1 MENDYFSMKNN
12 HYFIWVCFNVKYQI
26 QIFSNTQKTYI
37 NKSKNTKY
45 SGSPKIRTF
54 FQQVPNRYLTEMI
67 PLIKHSASK
76 DSVSPK
82 LTKNRVEFLKKKQRK
97 IQRKMKVF
105 YKKYGKKFLAT
116 ILRVQLYI
124 KQCSQ
129 SDILTEHGQDK
140 N

>member
-54 FQQVPNRYLTEMI
+54 FQ
-67 PLIKHSASK
+67 
-76 DSVSPK
+76 
-82 LTKNRVEFLKKKQRK
+82 
-97 IQRKMKVF
+97 
-105 YKKYGKKFLAT
+105 
-116 ILRVQLYI
+116 
-124 KQCSQ
+124 
-129 SDILTEHGQDK
+129 
-140 N
+140 